1 MTPGLEGICSK
12 MLVFGCAV
20 IFIIFQETGMP
31 PFDVA
36 QRSRHSRFLEN
47 LKIILLVRD
56 LHIFE
61 HMPSSPGWLWK
72 ATTKIGASNFGM
84 FAIDVDFYD

>member
-36 QRSRHSRFLEN
+36 QRSRHSRSLQN
-47 LKIILLVRD
+47 LKIILLVRKQ
-56 LHIFE
+56 HISKHIPFVAE
-61 HMPSSPGWLWK
+61 LSVKM
-72 ATTKIGASNFGM
+72 AEQI
-84 FAIDVDFYD
+84 